1 MVTLQI
7 TKEVNNMKKLTLK
20 DLKVGDKVAVHSLKH
35 LGLVG
40 EVATFPG
47 YKHCPHI
54 GVRFY
59 SEPEISEVK
68 AVLIK
73 DCTLLDI
80 PTLLR

>member
-20 DLKVGDKVAVHSLKH
+20 DFKVGDKVAVYSLTH
-35 LGLVG
+35 LGRVG
-40 EVATFPG
+40 EVATLPG

-59 SEPEISEVK
+59 SEPGISAVR

-73 DCTLLDI
+73 DCKILDT
-80 PTLLR
+80 PAL